1 MPETQRKNADACA
14 VCERE
19 RKEKDI
25 RLKPVKSNSFSF
37 VAGSERPW
45 YRHASV
51 AFFLNPYPAP
61 DGYKQ
66 NIYDSEMK
74 SVKKKE

>member
-1 MPETQRKNADACA
+1 MPETQRKNANACA

-19 RKEKDI
+19 REEKDI

-51 AFFLNPYPAP
+51 AFLKIPTQHRMAINKTFTTP
-61 DGYKQ
+61 K
-66 NIYDSEMK
+66 
-74 SVKKKE
+74 